1 MSRYTTSRIL
11 IDDNAKR
18 YLSTTILPK
27 IPISKNDVYIQ
38 ITSPDR
44 LDRIALSYYNDSTL
58 WYIIAAA
65 NNIGKGSWMVGTG
78 VILRIPSQ
86 SDIQQLINSINVTR

>member
-27 IPISKNDVYIQ
+27 VPTSQNDVYIQ

-44 LDRIALSYYNDSTL
+44 LDRIALSYYGDSTL

-65 NNIGKGSWMVGTG
+65 NNISKGTMMVGSG
-78 VILRIPSQ
+78 VVLRIPSQ
-86 SDIQQLINSINVTR
+86 SNIQQLINSINVNR

>member
-1 MSRYTTSRIL
+1 MSRYTTSRVL

-27 IPISKNDVYIQ
+27 IPTSQNDVYIQ

-44 LDRIALSYYNDSTL
+44 LDRIALSYYGDSTL

-65 NNIGKGSWMVGTG
+65 NNIGKGTMMVGSG

-86 SDIQQLINSINVTR
+86 TNIQQLINSINVNR

>member
-1 MSRYTTSRIL
+1 MSRYTTSRVL

-27 IPISKNDVYIQ
+27 IPTSQNDVYIQ

-44 LDRIALSYYNDSTL
+44 LDRIALSYYGDSTL
-58 WYIIAAA
+58 WYIIAVA
-65 NNIGKGSWMVGTG
+65 NNIGKGTMMVGSG

-86 SDIQQLINSINVTR
+86 NNIQQLINSINVNR

>member
-18 YLSTTILPK
+18 YLSTTLLPK
-27 IPISKNDVYIQ
+27 IPISKNDTYIQ

-44 LDRIALSYYNDSTL
+44 LDRIALSYYGNSTL
-58 WYIIAAA
+58 WYVIAAA
-65 NNIGKGSWMVGTG
+65 NNIGKGTMMVGSG
-78 VILRIPSQ
+78 VILRIPEQ
-86 SDIQQLINSINVTR
+86 NNIQQLINSINVNR

>member
-1 MSRYTTSRIL
+1 MSRYTTSRVL

-27 IPISKNDVYIQ
+27 IPTSQNDVYIQ

-44 LDRIALSYYNDSTL
+44 LDRIALSYYGDSTL
-58 WYIIAAA
+58 WYIIASA
-65 NNIGKGSWMVGTG
+65 NNIGKGTMMVGSG

-86 SDIQQLINSINVTR
+86 NNIQQLINSINVNR